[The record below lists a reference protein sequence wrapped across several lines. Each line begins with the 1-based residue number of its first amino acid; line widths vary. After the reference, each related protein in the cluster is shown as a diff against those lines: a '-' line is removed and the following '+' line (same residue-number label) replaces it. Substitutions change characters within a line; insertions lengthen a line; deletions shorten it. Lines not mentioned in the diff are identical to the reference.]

1 MYALADRLKI
11 IDIQIIENLSVEAFY
26 EWCAYM
32 KIRTEILDGES

>member
-11 IDIQIIENLSVEAFY
+11 IDIRIVEDLSVEGFY

-32 KIRTEILDGES
+32 KIRSEILDGD